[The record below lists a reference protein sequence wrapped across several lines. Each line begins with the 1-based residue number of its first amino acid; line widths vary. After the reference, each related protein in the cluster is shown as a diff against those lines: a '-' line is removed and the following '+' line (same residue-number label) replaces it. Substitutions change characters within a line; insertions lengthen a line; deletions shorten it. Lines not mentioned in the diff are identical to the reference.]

1 MTAAIFYIILIIW
14 AILMIVWGTIT
25 IKLIIELYLY
35 LQNLLIKSTTK
46 ENLKPIKK
54 NATKRIQKNTK
65 KV

>member
-1 MTAAIFYIILIIW
+1 MNIAILSVVLIVW

-35 LQNLLIKSTTK
+35 LQKLIIKPIPQK
-46 ENLKPIKK
+46 LKPIKK
-54 NATKRIQKNTK
+54 NVTKRISRTTR